1 MITHIS
7 EIDFRE
13 EVLEE
18 KGLVL
23 VDFSAEWCMP
33 CKMLS
38 HVLESISEEVENI
51 KVAKIDV
58 DKNPNILDMYKIRS
72 IPAIKFFKNGSVI
85 AEITGFVPKVK
96 LEKIIKANL

>member
-1 MITHIS
+1 MVKHIS

-58 DKNPNILDMYKIRS
+58 DQNPIISDIYNINS
-72 IPAIKFFKNGSVI
+72 IPAIKLFKNGSLI
-85 AEITGFVPKVK
+85 AEVTGFIPKVK